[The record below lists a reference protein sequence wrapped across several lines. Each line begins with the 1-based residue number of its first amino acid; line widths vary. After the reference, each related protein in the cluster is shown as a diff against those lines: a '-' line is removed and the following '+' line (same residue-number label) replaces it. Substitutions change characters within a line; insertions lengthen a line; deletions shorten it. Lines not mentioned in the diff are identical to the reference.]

1 MIGAGFDP
9 LLFREDETM
18 TKETTAKQQ
27 AKQTAE
33 TAKDGAA
40 RTGLAA
46 PSLSQVEKARAE
58 GVTEA
63 IKEQAKEG
71 YIYATDGQQPG
82 EAPGGRQW
90 TGYDEIMLYEPNL
103 RLGVD
108 EFEAAI
114 AEDADAPIPAEKVY
128 GLLALERNGQNRTAY
143 VRAMMKRLGLKADE
157 LPGGGPG
164 YTNDTTPISKL

>member
-1 MIGAGFDP
+1 
-9 LLFREDETM
+9 M
-18 TKETTAKQQ
+18 TKDTTAKAQ
-27 AKQTAE
+27 ARTTAE
-33 TAKDGAA
+33 TAKEGAE

-63 IKEQAKEG
+63 IKEQAKDS
-71 YIYATDGQQPG
+71 YKYATDGQQPG
-82 EAPGGRQW
+82 DPAKARQW
-90 TGYDEIMLYEPNL
+90 TGHDDIMLYEPNL

-108 EFEAAI
+108 EFTAVI

-128 GLLALERNGQNRTAY
+128 GLLALERNGQNRTDY
-143 VRAMMKRLGLKADE
+143 VRAMMKRLDLKADE

-164 YTNDTTPISKL
+164 YTNDTTPISAL